1 MNKFDKIE
9 LSKRVAEKYGV
20 EDYVVYGV
28 DDYGAALPFTW
39 LADDSARCFELAV
52 EYDIHIKWYKNCY
65 VECDYWIEDGEISG
79 TTTEEYA
86 DHADAKEATRI
97 AILKCLDEM
106 KGE

>member
-1 MNKFDKIE
+1 MNQTEKIN
-9 LSKRVAEKYGV
+9 LSKRVAAKYGI

-52 EYDIHIKWYKNCY
+52 ENNLDIVCNNSLV
-65 VECDYWIEDGEISG
+65 VEVFSLTGNFVSTVEA
-79 TTTEEYA
+79 YA

-97 AILKCLDEM
+97 AILKCLDKM

>member
-28 DDYGAALPFTW
+28 DDYGADLPFTW

-52 EYDIHIKWYKNCY
+52 DVGLMIQIQELDVAVIYLGLNYH
-65 VECDYWIEDGEISG
+65 VELFS
-79 TTTEEYA
+79 